1 MSLMQSVAQQV
12 RRGTAVLSRPT
23 KNTNHIVS
31 QTTYPM
37 GGYNENKAQM
47 RKEATTQYYR
57 DHDIHEA
64 AKKKSVRL
72 KATALL
78 YTGKIPTEIDS
89 IRTAQYLQ
97 TELPV
102 RVAHRIKGF
111 HDLPF
116 VIVTNPRILGVMEL
130 YIRSF
135 KIITSFNNGERLTT
149 HDEVIAFENLLQV
162 LLDDHS
168 NVIEDLTQGFRDCH
182 DHILEYC
189 DHDGPEAAH
198 EKASQLVQS
207 FLDRTLTSRL
217 GIRLLVQHH
226 LLLSDQVEKK
236 LA

>member
-1 MSLMQSVAQQV
+1 MQSVAQQV
-12 RRGTAVLSRPT
+12 RRSTAVLSRPATQT
-23 KNTNHIVS
+23 KHIV
-31 QTTYPM
+31 QYTNPM

-64 AKKKSVRL
+64 AKKRSVRL

-116 VIVTNPRILGVMEL
+116 VIVTNPKILGVMEQ

-135 KIITSFNNGERLTT
+135 KIITSFNGGQRLTT
-149 HDEVIAFENLLQV
+149 QDEVLQFENLLQV

-168 NVIEDLTQGFRDCH
+168 NVIEDLTQVNENSIGAKCS
-182 DHILEYC
+182 I
-189 DHDGPEAAH
+189 G
-198 EKASQLVQS
+198 
-207 FLDRTLTSRL
+207 
-217 GIRLLVQHH
+217 
-226 LLLSDQVEKK
+226 
-236 LA
+236 